1 MQQTAGRIK
10 GEIDKCTI
18 TVKYF
23 NNILSVND
31 RIKRNKFCEDTENI
45 NNTNSKIVFINIEN
59 NTHENSMHVF
69 QGHIDYSPRQIIWRW
84 NNSFYEF

>member
-10 GEIDKCTI
+10 GEIDKCTS

-31 RIKRNKFCEDTENI
+31 RIRRNKFCEATENI

-59 NTHENSMHVF
+59 DTHENSMHVF
-69 QGHIDYSPRQIIWRW
+69 
-84 NNSFYEF
+84 

>member
-10 GEIDKCTI
+10 GEIDKDKI

-31 RIKRNKFCEDTENI
+31 RLRRNILCEALEII
-45 NNTNSKIVFINIEN
+45 NNTNRKIVYINIEN
-59 NTHENSMHVF
+59 YIHENSMHAF
-69 QGHIDYSPRQIIWRW
+69 QGHIDYSPRQIIWWW